1 MFLLYFI
8 MWWDPY
14 LWWFGELQREC
25 HRASPEIQEGQ
36 KSSSWFYT
44 FRELN
49 QESCNATWCS
59 YTGWCGSRSSQ
70 CWLCPQL
77 CKKELV
83 EFGLLPC
90 LSVIILL
97 FFSFLVLILNSFNAG
112 TMLELSEAIR
122 DYHDHTG
129 LPQMVC
135 YVMAF
140 LMFWFI
146 FWIVYLGP
154 FIHLSINIINEV
166 LIWPVHFLMTILY
179 WSHS

>member
-1 MFLLYFI
+1 MSCDIHCYYSFQLYVAEIAQLLKLVAVQYNCSFISNGRVSVSLFLHYFI
-8 MWWDPY
+8 MWSDPY
-14 LWWFGELQREC
+14 FWWFDGLQREC

-83 EFGLLPC
+83 EFSLLPC
-90 LSVIILL
+90 LSVTILL
-97 FFSFLVLILNSFNAG
+97 FLFVLVFLVLILTSFNAG

-135 YVMAF
+135 
-140 LMFWFI
+140 
-146 FWIVYLGP
+146 
-154 FIHLSINIINEV
+154 
-166 LIWPVHFLMTILY
+166 
-179 WSHS
+179 